1 MKLVKK
7 YANQIFKPKIQ
18 FETYFFSPREKKRFI
33 LNFFTLCRNE
43 WLKCYLTQYFFTA
56 PRIPR
61 GSSSTDFRGPHQWR
75 FSAQHLA
82 KFVSAFLT
90 FFLRPFTFCIFEV
103 VLLAIIV
110 LKEALLSTSFCGLR
124 KIILCVIARPKS
136 YRSSR
141 HSSEKKAL
149 CLVKILA
156 KCFKIFHTHMLTKIF
171 IVFQKH
177 GFCRVLLLS

>member
-1 MKLVKK
+1 MLF
-7 YANQIFKPKIQ
+7 NPIFFYSSAHSLRLQLNWLSRTSPMAFFCTTSCKICKC
-18 FETYFFSPREKKRFI
+18 FF
-33 LNFFTLCRNE
+33 
-43 WLKCYLTQYFFTA
+43 
-56 PRIPR
+56 
-61 GSSSTDFRGPHQWR
+61 D
-75 FSAQHLA
+75 
-82 KFVSAFLT
+82 
-90 FFLRPFTFCIFEV
+90 FFLRPFTFCIFEVV

-177 GFCRVLLLS
+177 GFCKVLLLS